1 MNQEIENQ
9 PGASNDMFLTAEALA
24 QKAARQAGR
33 PRTEKIIIRR
43 LEGVVVSAKMAKT
56 VVVRVDRQVTHKK
69 YFKKYTVS
77 KKYKAHDEKGQYK
90 EGDQVVI
97 AACRP
102 LSKDKRWR
110 VLRKIEVKK

>member
-1 MNQEIENQ
+1 MNQEVKKVN
-9 PGASNDMFLTAEALA
+9 
-24 QKAARQAGR
+24 
-33 PRTEKIIIRR
+33 IRR
-43 LEGVVVSAKMAKT
+43 LEGIVVSAKMAKT

-90 EGDQVVI
+90 EGDKVVI

-102 LSKDKRWR
+102 LSKDKCWR
-110 VLRKIEVKK
+110 VLRKINKQESK